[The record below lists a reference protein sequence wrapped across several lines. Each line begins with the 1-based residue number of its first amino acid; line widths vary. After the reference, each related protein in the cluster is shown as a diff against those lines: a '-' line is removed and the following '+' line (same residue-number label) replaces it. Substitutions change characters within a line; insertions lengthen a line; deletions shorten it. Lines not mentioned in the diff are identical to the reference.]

1 MKASHHSLDPIDH
14 AALEERIGQALDEDE
29 RRHLR
34 AIEER
39 RGLELGERTEEEDVG
54 EIASSSQHPADVASE
69 TYEREVDF
77 GLVEDFRAR
86 LVEIADAKR
95 RLVTGRYGR
104 CEQCDRLVD
113 ADRLTALPATRWC
126 RDCAGR
132 LEHEAVWLDVFGSD
146 RRGVL
151 GSDEFL
157 ADDDEITDRDVAD
170 GPEEAALT
178 VRSWGGAGRGRH

>member
-1 MKASHHSLDPIDH
+1 MQRWRSASD
-14 AALEERIGQALDEDE
+14 
-29 RRHLR
+29 RRSTRTSAGILR

-132 LEHEAVWLDVFGSD
+132 LEHEAVWLDAFGSD